1 MKGKPKFKLG
11 DMVEFEWQGETKVG
25 EVYIVD
31 KYGTF
36 DYPFDVSYD
45 IFVENENVLY
55 KHFTESL
62 VRKHKKV

>member
-11 DMVEFEWQGETKVG
+11 DMVEFEWEGEAKVG
-25 EVYIVD
+25 EIYIVD

-36 DYPFDVSYD
+36 DNPNDVSYD

-55 KHFTESL
+55 KHFTETL

>member
-11 DMVEFEWQGETKVG
+11 DIVEFEWKGETKVG
-25 EVYIVD
+25 VIYIVD

-36 DYPFDVSYD
+36 DYAFDVSYD

>member
-1 MKGKPKFKLG
+1 
-11 DMVEFEWQGETKVG
+11 MVEFEWKGETKVG

-55 KHFTESL
+55 KHFTETL

>member
-25 EVYIVD
+25 EIYIVD

-45 IFVENENVLY
+45 IFVKNENVLY